1 VEPDQN
7 GLLGLRH
14 LLNRLDEE
22 QPVTAIVQRTE
33 DGRFDPG
40 PSIDARAGELL
51 EALRAAQPHGPYRL
65 AGFCLAGLIAYEMA
79 RRLREEGEEVAFLG
93 LIDTM
98 TPQVSMRLM
107 DADATV
113 RGRLRRRLM
122 TDRQSWPQKVLAG
135 LRRLVGAAADA
146 TETPAVDPES
156 AASTIRGHEMGT
168 CDAPLTVI
176 SSHWYQRWAGDAS
189 LGWRELH
196 PGPIAVEVVS
206 GDHNSV
212 LLEPRVDGLAASFTS
227 HLEAAHPVTCRL
239 APIGEWVNAAG
250 GEGEALLKRASDG
263 GLATRI
269 DRVSVV
275 IPARNEAANLPHV
288 LARIPRWVDELIL
301 VDGNSSDATVE
312 VARRLWPSVKI
323 VHQEGRGKGD
333 ALCQGF
339 WAATGEIVVALD
351 ADGSTDPA
359 EIPLYVGAL
368 QGGADFVR
376 GSRYLQGGGS
386 EDLSVFRSLGNLGLT
401 AVVRLLFRNRFSDL
415 CYGYTAFWRRLL
427 PVLEPEATGFE
438 IEAQLN
444 TRALARGLKVFEVPS
459 FERVRISGSSNLRA
473 IPDGWR
479 VLKTVLAERL
489 ARRRPDPVPEPSPEV
504 WGPVLP
510 AESRVPLSRELAAPA
525 GKAPDEEGTC

>member
-1 VEPDQN
+1 
-7 GLLGLRH
+7 
-14 LLNRLDEE
+14 
-22 QPVTAIVQRTE
+22 
-33 DGRFDPG
+33 
-40 PSIDARAGELL
+40 
-51 EALRAAQPHGPYRL
+51 
-65 AGFCLAGLIAYEMA
+65 
-79 RRLREEGEEVAFLG
+79 
-93 LIDTM
+93 
-98 TPQVSMRLM
+98 
-107 DADATV
+107 
-113 RGRLRRRLM
+113 
-122 TDRQSWPQKVLAG
+122 
-135 LRRLVGAAADA
+135 
-146 TETPAVDPES
+146 
-156 AASTIRGHEMGT
+156 
-168 CDAPLTVI
+168 
-176 SSHWYQRWAGDAS
+176 
-189 LGWRELH
+189 
-196 PGPIAVEVVS
+196 
-206 GDHNSV
+206 
-212 LLEPRVDGLAASFTS
+212 
-227 HLEAAHPVTCRL
+227 VTCRL
-239 APIGEWVNAAG
+239 APIGEWVNAAA

-339 WAATGEIVVALD
+339 WAASGEIVVALD

-427 PVLEPEATGFE
+427 PVLEPEAPGFE

-489 ARRRPDPVPEPSPEV
+489 ARRRPDPIPEPSLEV